1 VREQLGSP
9 ENVLFSIGLAAG
21 PVLFLLVLITLNSL
35 LSPKNPNPLKLSNY
49 ECGIP
54 QASSPWLPVNVRFA
68 DVALL
73 FVLFDAETALLFA
86 VAPAVRGSVSGLIE
100 VAVFTSFLGFGLLY
114 AWRKG
119 ALKWPS

>member
-1 VREQLGSP
+1 MASADH
-9 ENVLFSIGLAAG
+9 VLFAIGLAAG
-21 PVLFLLVLITLNSL
+21 PVLFLLALITANAL
-35 LSPKNPNPLKLSNY
+35 LSPKRPNAVKDSNY

-54 QASSPWLPVNVRFA
+54 QASSPWLPVHVRFA
-68 DVALL
+68 DIALL

-86 VAPAVRGSVSGLIE
+86 VAPAVRGSITGVIE
-100 VAVFTSFLGFGLLY
+100 VAVFAAFLGFGLLY

>member
-1 VREQLGSP
+1 MSSP
-9 ENVLFSIGLAAG
+9 ERVLFAVGLAIG
-21 PVLFLLVLITLNSL
+21 PVLFLLALITANSL
-35 LSPKNPNPLKLSNY
+35 LSPKSPNAVKSSNY

-68 DVALL
+68 DIALL

-86 VAPAVRGSVSGLIE
+86 VAPAVRGSVVGVIE
-100 VAVFTSFLGFGLLY
+100 VAAFAAFLAFGLLY

>member
-1 VREQLGSP
+1 MSAERT
-9 ENVLFSIGLAAG
+9 LFAIGVAAG
-21 PVLFLLVLITLNSL
+21 PVLFLLLLITLNGL
-35 LSPKNPNPLKLSNY
+35 LSPRKPNPTKNTAY

-68 DVALL
+68 DIALL

-86 VAPAVRGSVSGLIE
+86 VAPAVRGSMTGLIE
-100 VAVFTSFLGFGLLY
+100 LGAFAAFLAFGLLY

>member
-1 VREQLGSP
+1 MGSS
-9 ENVLFSIGLAAG
+9 ENVLFAIGLAAG
-21 PVLFLLVLITLNSL
+21 PVLFLLALITLNSL
-35 LSPKNPNPLKLSNY
+35 LSPKRPNEAKLTNY

-73 FVLFDAETALLFA
+73 FVLFEAETVLLFA
-86 VAPAVRGSVSGLIE
+86 VAPAVRGSMAGLIE
-100 VAVFTSFLGFGLLY
+100 IAVFAAFLGFGLLY

-119 ALKWPS
+119 ALKWSS

>member
-1 VREQLGSP
+1 MSAER
-9 ENVLFSIGLAAG
+9 VLFAIGLAVG
-21 PVLFLLVLITLNSL
+21 PVVFLLVLITANSL
-35 LSPKNPNPLKLSNY
+35 LSPRKPNEAKNAAY

-68 DVALL
+68 DIALL

-86 VAPAVRGSVSGLIE
+86 VAPAVRGSVTGLIE
-100 VAVFTSFLGFGLLY
+100 LGAFAAFLAFGLLY

>member
-1 VREQLGSP
+1 MSSP
-9 ENVLFSIGLAAG
+9 ERVLFAIGLAVG
-21 PVLFLLVLITLNSL
+21 PVLFLLALITANAL
-35 LSPKNPNPLKLSNY
+35 LSPKRPNDAKNSNY

-68 DVALL
+68 DIALL

-86 VAPAVRGSVSGLIE
+86 VAPAVRGSLAGIVE
-100 VAVFTSFLGFGLLY
+100 VAVFALFLGFGLLY

-119 ALKWPS
+119 ALTWPS

>member
-1 VREQLGSP
+1 VSSP
-9 ENVLFSIGLAAG
+9 ERVLFAVGLAVG
-21 PVLFLLVLITLNSL
+21 PVLFLLALITANSL
-35 LSPKNPNPLKLSNY
+35 LSPKRPSDVKSSNY

-86 VAPAVRGSVSGLIE
+86 VAPAVRGSVAGLVE
-100 VAVFTSFLGFGLLY
+100 VAVFSAFLGFGLLY

>member
-1 VREQLGSP
+1 MDSP
-9 ENVLFSIGLAAG
+9 ERVLFAVGLAAG
-21 PVLFLLVLITLNSL
+21 PVLFLLALITANSL
-35 LSPKNPNPLKLSNY
+35 LSPKRPNDAKTANY

-68 DVALL
+68 DIALL

-86 VAPAVRGSVSGLIE
+86 VAPAVKGSLAGLIE
-100 VAVFTSFLGFGLLY
+100 VGAFAAFLGFGLLY

-119 ALKWPS
+119 ALTWPS

>member
-1 VREQLGSP
+1 MAAER
-9 ENVLFSIGLAAG
+9 VLFAIGLAAG
-21 PVLFLLVLITLNSL
+21 PVLFLLLLITANAL
-35 LSPKNPNPLKLSNY
+35 LSPRKPNDTKNSAY

-68 DVALL
+68 DIALL
-73 FVLFDAETALLFA
+73 FVIFEAETVLLFA
-86 VAPAVRGSVSGLIE
+86 VAPAVRGSVTGLVE
-100 VAVFTSFLGFGLLY
+100 LAAFAAFLGFGLLY

>member
-1 VREQLGSP
+1 MAAER
-9 ENVLFSIGLAAG
+9 VLFAIGLAAG
-21 PVLFLLVLITLNSL
+21 PVLFLLLLITANAL
-35 LSPKNPNPLKLSNY
+35 LSPRKPNEIKNSAY

-73 FVLFDAETALLFA
+73 FVIFEAETVLLFA
-86 VAPAVRGSVSGLIE
+86 VAPAVRGSVTGLIE
-100 VAVFTSFLGFGLLY
+100 LAAFAAFLGFGLLY